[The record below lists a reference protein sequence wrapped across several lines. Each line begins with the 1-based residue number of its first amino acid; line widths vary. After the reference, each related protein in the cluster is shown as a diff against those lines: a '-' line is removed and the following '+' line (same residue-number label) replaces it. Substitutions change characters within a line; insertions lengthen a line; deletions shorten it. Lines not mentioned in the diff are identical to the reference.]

1 MRDDGES
8 TPFLR
13 GRAAAGELYGAA
25 AGTCRQAPP
34 REDQPDGLDRFF
46 SREQQPVWS
55 SSRARWRR
63 ALLAVTSVGAAVLV
77 IAVVLM
83 SISRQAGS
91 SPQDGGASLAAAAP
105 REISGSYGH
114 AGGHTVGEV
123 IAAGGRGAGSDKG
136 HGSKGPGG
144 GWRPPGDD
152 ACSRCRLDTHTR
164 VLRAN
169 TFYLGVCSGF
179 PGRCEPRVAPQMP
192 FVLCAGGSCVVHGL
206 RTRVDSRIYVQRIPC
221 LQASSLAEKVY
232 LAAWAAAADRCCEAL
247 QTHCSNFL

>member
-34 REDQPDGLDRFF
+34 REDQLDGPARFF

-55 SSRARWRR
+55 SSRARWRQ

-77 IAVVLM
+77 IAVVLIM

-105 REISGSYGH
+105 REI
-114 AGGHTVGEV
+114 
-123 IAAGGRGAGSDKG
+123 IAAGGRGAGSDEG
-136 HGSKGPGG
+136 PGSKGPGG
-144 GWRPPGDD
+144 GWRPHANRSPGDD
-152 ACSRCRLDTHTR
+152 ARRMFPLSSGYAR
-164 VLRAN
+164 VLF
-169 TFYLGVCSGF
+169 TGVQVF
-179 PGRCEPRVAPQMP
+179 PVDGRG
-192 FVLCAGGSCVVHGL
+192 LL
-206 RTRVDSRIYVQRIPC
+206 RTCPLSVVQVVGGEYTVSCR
-221 LQASSLAEKVY
+221 
-232 LAAWAAAADRCCEAL
+232 
-247 QTHCSNFL
+247 